1 MKYENYDIRD
11 KYFWKCEKEAGEALV
26 KFAKDGY
33 DKGEYEVGDELLW
46 KIQKQRVYIAQLKHE
61 LAVAD
66 KYQKMWEKNW
76 QDFHGYVQEKQ

>member
-1 MKYENYDIRD
+1 MKYENYDMRD
-11 KYFWKCEKEAGEALV
+11 KDFWKSEKEAGEAIV

-33 DKGEYEVGDELLW
+33 DNGDYEWGNGILEKL
-46 KIQKQRVYIAQLKHE
+46 QKQGLYIAQLKHE
-61 LAVAD
+61 LLVAK